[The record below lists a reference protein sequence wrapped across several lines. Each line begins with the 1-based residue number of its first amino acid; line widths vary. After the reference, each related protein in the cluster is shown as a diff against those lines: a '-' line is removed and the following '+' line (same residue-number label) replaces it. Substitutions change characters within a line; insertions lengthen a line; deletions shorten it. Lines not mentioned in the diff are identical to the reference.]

1 MINSLCHWQP
11 VQFFHDRSNVFSLP
25 CASDRPCSCV
35 LDYSVLLE
43 GDCAAGP
50 GLVFVVYPE
59 ALSQMPVSPLWAIL
73 FFFMV
78 CILGFSTQV
87 IN

>member
-1 MINSLCHWQP
+1 MDIGTHHAITLK
-11 VQFFHDRSNVFSLP
+11 FSSTYDV
-25 CASDRPCSCV
+25 CT
-35 LDYSVLLE
+35 
-43 GDCAAGP
+43 GAGP

-87 IN
+87 WIRGNPGQRHGNNDNINNNNNS